1 LVNEAVEAP
10 LQIPKNRVMI
20 FQLREAL
27 FASAKSALKSRK
39 LDTASRVGL
48 AILDLR
54 EERHHSPS
62 RLGNAGSKS
71 SQFGFRF

>member
-1 LVNEAVEAP
+1 
-10 LQIPKNRVMI
+10 MI

-27 FASAKSALKSRK
+27 FASEKSALKIRK
-39 LDTASRVGL
+39 LGTASRVGL

-54 EERHHSPS
+54 EERHHRPS

-71 SQFGFRF
+71 FQFGFRF